1 MEKFIT
7 DERTGL
13 IYELVGDYYLVAGGE
28 EPEVE
33 PIGIWGQ
40 HHRRYL
46 RQNRRCRYNY
56 LFMTGQLDTHLREI
70 DRAANEMFAQLTEQ
84 MASAES
90 VTEALKAADQ
100 IEWVRRMNDIQNL
113 GREIVNS
120 ELIYNGTNP
129 EYRPKTAVCVPGSV
143 CSKTARYR
151 SNKQRI

>member
-1 MEKFIT
+1 MSNLRYHRIT
-7 DERTGL
+7 KQSGGCYNHNGRTHRT
-13 IYELVGDYYLVAGGE
+13 YELVGDYYLVAGGE

-46 RQNRRCRYNY
+46 RQNKRCLYQY
-56 LFMTGQLDTHLREI
+56 LFMTGKLDTHLREI
-70 DRAANEMFAQLTEQ
+70 DCAANEMFAQLTEQ

-113 GREIVNS
+113 GREIVDS
-120 ELIYNGTNP
+120 ELIYN
-129 EYRPKTAVCVPGSV
+129 
-143 CSKTARYR
+143 
-151 SNKQRI
+151 